1 MATKKTNQQ
10 AEVQINAALIKGGL
24 ILGALLGGALD
35 LTAGILDLT
44 SETIKTVSKEI
55 TGKNQSK

>member
-10 AEVQINAALIKGGL
+10 VNQINAALNQGGR

-44 SETIKTVSKEI
+44 SETIRTVSQEI
-55 TGKNQSK
+55 TNKDRQSK